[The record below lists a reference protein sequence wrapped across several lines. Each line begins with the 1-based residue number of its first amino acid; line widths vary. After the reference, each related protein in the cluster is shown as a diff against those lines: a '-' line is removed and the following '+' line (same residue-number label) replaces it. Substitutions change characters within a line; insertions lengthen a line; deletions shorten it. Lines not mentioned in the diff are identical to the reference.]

1 MHSALD
7 ESPTKRIQCPPCAAG
22 VNPTVNPSGRA
33 DVYMSLVLYPRML
46 HTRFLARLRKPTT
59 FEFAF
64 GLEPIVQLTPWLFA
78 AFEIDFVCA
87 TSDFLVTRRALAKSL
102 PSLPLGWGSRGALL
116 FHFSSVSM
124 TYSSPFFVVTRL
136 LGEGQVRLAPPSTRM
151 VCPFMYAPSSE
162 NRNATIAAM
171 SSAAPSRGE
180 RTEASICLRYSS
192 VVLSY
197 AALVKVN
204 RVPEGCSAPRACHRG
219 WRYAG

>member
-7 ESPTKRIQCPPCAAG
+7 ESPTKRIHCPPCAAG

-87 TSDFLVTRRALAKSL
+87 TSDFLVTRRVPYQNLSPLRLAIGCVGL
-102 PSLPLGWGSRGALL
+102 CAGSRPAEIGRA
-116 FHFSSVSM
+116 SC
-124 TYSSPFFVVTRL
+124 R
-136 LGEGQVRLAPPSTRM
+136 
-151 VCPFMYAPSSE
+151 
-162 NRNATIAAM
+162 
-171 SSAAPSRGE
+171 E
-180 RTEASICLRYSS
+180 R
-192 VVLSY
+192 V
-197 AALVKVN
+197 
-204 RVPEGCSAPRACHRG
+204 
-219 WRYAG
+219 